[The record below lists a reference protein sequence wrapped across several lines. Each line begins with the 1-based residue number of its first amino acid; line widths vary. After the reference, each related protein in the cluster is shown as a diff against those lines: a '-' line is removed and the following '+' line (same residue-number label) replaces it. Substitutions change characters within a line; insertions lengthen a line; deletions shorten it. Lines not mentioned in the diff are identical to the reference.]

1 MGILAPAELNC
12 EVLQMD
18 YWSHFFS
25 IKYYIDLLKCG
36 LKKAFNFN
44 GLAAPINV
52 LELCWAQFV
61 LIIEVLLEKAPYWLY
76 CVLAVS

>member
-1 MGILAPAELNC
+1 M
-12 EVLQMD
+12 
-18 YWSHFFS
+18 WF
-25 IKYYIDLLKCG
+25 
-36 LKKAFNFN
+36 KKAFNFN

-61 LIIEVLLEKAPYWLY
+61 LIIEVLLEKAAYWLY

>member
-18 YWSHFFS
+18 YWSCFFS
-25 IKYYIDLLKCG
+25 IKYYIDLLMWF
-36 LKKAFNFN
+36 KKAFNFN

-61 LIIEVLLEKAPYWLY
+61 LIIEVLLEKALY
-76 CVLAVS
+76 CNVLHMLP